1 MMKTLNHAGL
11 ALFVFG
17 AVAGTFL
24 WFTGSLHIG
33 VQASADEEHA
43 NAAEHEGHGA
53 EEHAHEGQAHRTEG
67 HADDCCPSNED
78 SHNHEGHSHVQ
89 ETSADLDDLA
99 KLGCEHNTAAVDCDN
114 CRFEVGVVKLD
125 PSVAEVLVRSEP
137 VAKTKAAR
145 TLKVTGQ
152 VEADTTR
159 VVDVPSTGSGW
170 VSKVH
175 ALLGE
180 TVEAGDVM
188 AVVHSGDL
196 GEARAAYAEL
206 RAQLEVTRRT
216 LERERDLREK
226 QISSEADYLDARKEF
241 EAAQARVEA
250 ASQRLRIVGQEVE
263 VGKALGNG
271 DTGLAQLE
279 IKAPRRGIVTA
290 QSVSAG
296 EFVETSQSLYT
307 LADLSNLWV
316 WCDVYERDIAAVH
329 AALSAGRILDA
340 AVHVAAFPETV
351 FRGTLDLI
359 GSAMDVHTRTIPVR
373 VQVENAGMMLR
384 PGMFAQVEIGIES
397 DQVILAVPQDAVVSD
412 EGVSFVFQHW
422 KDDLWARRDVET
434 GRVQDDAV
442 EILAGLPEDARVI
455 TQGAFMLKSDVLRAK
470 MGAGCAD

>member
-17 AVAGTFL
+17 AVTGTFL

-33 VQASADEEHA
+33 LKVPVDGEQVH
-43 NAAEHEGHGA
+43 AAEHEGHGA
-53 EEHAHEGQAHRTEG
+53 EEHAHENQAHKAEG
-67 HADDCCPSNED
+67 RAPACCPPNENAHD
-78 SHNHEGHSHVQ
+78 HQDHAHGEDIV
-89 ETSADLDDLA
+89 ADLDDLVN
-99 KLGCEHNTAAVDCDN
+99 LRCEHDTAAVDCDN

-137 VAKTKAAR
+137 VMKAKAAR
-145 TLKVTGQ
+145 TLRVTGQ
-152 VEADTTR
+152 VEVDATR

-170 VSKVH
+170 VTEVH

-188 AVVHSGDL
+188 AVVYSGDL

-271 DTGLAQLE
+271 GTGLAQLE

-296 EFVETSQSLYT
+296 KFVETSQSLYT

-329 AALSAGRILDA
+329 AALSAGRVFEA
-340 AVHVAAFPETV
+340 AVHVAAFPETE
-351 FRGTLDLI
+351 FRGTVDLI
-359 GSAMDVHTRTIPVR
+359 GSAMDLHTRTIPVR
-373 VQVENAGMMLR
+373 VQVENTGMMLR
-384 PGMFAQVEIGIES
+384 PGMFAQVEIGIDS

-434 GRVQDDAV
+434 GRAQGDAV
-442 EILAGLPEDARVI
+442 EILAGLPENARVI